1 MACCF
6 PFGSLGSTTVC
17 GNCKGDQNTQRK
29 RVEKS
34 CQRLVRSHPHQ
45 DKHLPRSH
53 RPPGSAHLHAQL
65 EKGYTNAVR
74 MEGNTYRLGVTG
86 GLTCTHEEQ
95 PKSSGTEAEHN
106 RAGAGE
112 YERVG
117 TGVSLQLQEIFTDRQ
132 PWHARNG
139 QGCSCRPQC
148 TTGHTNVPPPDDLPP
163 SSAMRVRHTAWDA
176 RAFTG
181 MPVNPDTNAILKER
195 GEGGAGEMWAGKR
208 LRAAR

>member
-1 MACCF
+1 MPSAAFFSACFLRYSSNDGATWMACCF

-53 RPPGSAHLHAQL
+53 RPPGSVHLHAQL

-106 RAGAGE
+106 RAGATTSASTSAWALASASSYKKYSQTDNHGMHAMA
-112 YERVG
+112 RVAH
-117 TGVSLQLQEIFTDRQ
+117 VDRSAQ
-132 PWHARNG
+132 RVTPTYRRPTT
-139 QGCSCRPQC
+139 CRPPAPC
-148 TTGHTNVPPPDDLPP
+148 ACGTPPGTRGP
-163 SSAMRVRHTAWDA
+163 S
-176 RAFTG
+176 RAC
-181 MPVNPDTNAILKER
+181 P
-195 GEGGAGEMWAGKR
+195 
-208 LRAAR
+208 